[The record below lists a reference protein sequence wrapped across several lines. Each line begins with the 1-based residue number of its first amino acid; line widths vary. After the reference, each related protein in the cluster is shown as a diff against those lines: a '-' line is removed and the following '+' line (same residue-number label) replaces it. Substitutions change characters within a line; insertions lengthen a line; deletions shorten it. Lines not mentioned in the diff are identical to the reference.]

1 MKYII
6 TESQLELLSE
16 LDKFWDEEK
25 WSNNYTMIKD
35 DVIKSIISMFQSSGK
50 SENYIMIYNSSN
62 EGIVQFNELSGE
74 LFYDVSINEKYRLLL
89 PHPIWFIHRKY
100 LMSDAFELLFPSINV
115 KSVRSAMFTSI

>member
-74 LFYDVSINEKYRLLL
+74 LFYDVSIN
-89 PHPIWFIHRKY
+89 
-100 LMSDAFELLFPSINV
+100 
-115 KSVRSAMFTSI
+115 